1 MLSIDDVYRL
11 LAEMLN
17 NELISGSYL
26 ICLVLVGVVI
36 NQRQDSVLISH
47 VKG

>member
-17 NELISGSYL
+17 NELTSGSYL
-26 ICLVLVGVVI
+26 ICLVGVVI